1 MSRCRRFMPARP
13 RAYRHRRAEALLA
26 TALGLVAAIPAVI
39 IYNVFARALSSYR
52 ALLSDASG
60 EIIQHISRD
69 LERQERGLGPSVVPL
84 SRGRSAAE

>member
-1 MSRCRRFMPARP
+1 MSIDCIAARVDDICRNASPRCDVVEPLGDLRF
-13 RAYRHRRAEALLA
+13 
-26 TALGLVAAIPAVI
+26 
-39 IYNVFARALSSYR
+39 R